1 MMSAEEIREDLDHFL
16 KGFYK
21 HTFIEFIDISSKIL
35 ELRLTIDETERTY
48 VKIFYEDNKSVFE
61 EVTDRT
67 EKDLESIDAVYL
79 RIDED
84 GVFFGKSSYDLT
96 ASNAAAYYLLSRY
109 LEEMIER
116 LPEKMNEYHRNMLL
130 Q

>member
-1 MMSAEEIREDLDHFL
+1 MMSAEEIREDLDQFL

-21 HTFIEFIDISSKIL
+21 HTFIEFIDISTKIL